1 MIKKIA
7 VLSLLL
13 CSLQLVQA
21 QEGIRLGVK
30 GSYMSTWLF
39 NNNVSDAGDYLNY
52 KPSYGGSFGIQAIYM
67 FSDAYGISADLL
79 YSGQNSKYED
89 SESAKY
95 LNELKISYI
104 DLPILFRVSSEKG
117 PYFEIGPQFSFLS
130 GAKETYEDKGDDNP
144 LFDSYSDK
152 DVKADFAGFGLS
164 AVLGFGV
171 DIKLNEMMN
180 LTTGLRFGYMFT
192 DAMNEYS
199 KDEVAA
205 ATTDK
210 SISYV
215 SHSSHYV
222 EGSEQKAFDYTKS
235 NRVFGGL
242 QLGLQFNLAK

>member
-13 CSLQLVQA
+13 CSVQLVQA

-30 GSYMSTWLF
+30 GSYNSTWLF
-39 NNNVSDAGDYLNY
+39 NNNISDAGDDLNY
-52 KPSYGGSFGIQAIYM
+52 KPAYGGSFGLQAIYM

-89 SESAKY
+89 SESAQY
-95 LNELKISYI
+95 LNELKLNYI

-117 PYFEIGPQFSFLS
+117 PYFEIGPQFSFLA
-130 GAKETYEDKGDDNP
+130 GAKESYSDKLIPG
-144 LFDSYSDK
+144 DSYSDK
-152 DVKADFAGFGLS
+152 DFKDNFNGFGVS

-171 DIKLNEMMN
+171 DIKLTEMIN
-180 LTTGLRFGYMFT
+180 LTTGLRFGYMFS
-192 DAMNEYS
+192 DATKEYS
-199 KDEVAA
+199 AEEALDAAFDGDLSFVAA
-205 ATTDK
+205 
-210 SISYV
+210 
-215 SHSSHYV
+215 SSHIND
-222 EGSEQKAFDYTKS
+222 EGDFDYTKS